1 MQTNYHTH
9 TARCQHAAGE
19 DREYIE
25 AAIERGIKVLGFSD
39 HCPWI
44 FPGDYVSGIRMLPS
58 QTDDYCHSLE
68 SLRKEY
74 ASDIDIKIGFE
85 AEYVPSLMEAQDR
98 FLADY
103 PIDYMILGQHYLG
116 EEPGSVYTGWET
128 DDYQILKKYV
138 DTVIEGME
146 SGRYLYLAHPDLI
159 YYVGSDTLYEKEMT
173 RLCEY
178 LKKKESPVELNL
190 LGALQKRNYPS
201 DRFLRV
207 VQKTGNT
214 CILGIDAHAPAQILN
229 MEGYERCICWIEK
242 YGLTRTEI
250 MLPEN
255 R

>member
-159 YYVGSDTLYEKEMT
+159 YYVGSDTALRLSEKERKPGRT
-173 RLCEY
+173 QSFGRPAETQLSVRPLPARRAKNREY
-178 LKKKESPVELNL
+178 LYF
-190 LGALQKRNYPS
+190 R
-201 DRFLRV
+201 
-207 VQKTGNT
+207 
-214 CILGIDAHAPAQILN
+214 H
-229 MEGYERCICWIEK
+229 
-242 YGLTRTEI
+242 
-250 MLPEN
+250 
-255 R
+255 